1 MVVVESL
8 RMKKTGAKTESKIKS
23 REDGFK
29 DWEARYAA
37 KVRAYERMAEKRE
50 DKRRAKE
57 GERRAQARRDRELA
71 VQDAYDRKYIENS
84 DPFVGLP
91 YCATIRRNE
100 EILAAAYGLLCRG
113 LMSAGSALC
122 ACVFARLTRWAGTR
136 LINRIETLVMRQS
149 RYELERKHRSSAERE
164 RRRIRRRSTVNPK
177 PKPDDVRKA
186 WLVANESWQGI
197 VRFGAVI
204 HDLEC
209 YVNNRLEF
217 SEDGIICGRHE
228 GLKGWL
234 ERYAIELA
242 PRYKTIMRY
251 KSIAKR
257 CRQYLGLQDP
267 QALDADNPRL
277 VELLG
282 DCPAEQKE
290 LIKRLD
296 EKLNID

>member
-1 MVVVESL
+1 
-8 RMKKTGAKTESKIKS
+8 
-23 REDGFK
+23 
-29 DWEARYAA
+29 
-37 KVRAYERMAEKRE
+37 
-50 DKRRAKE
+50 
-57 GERRAQARRDRELA
+57 
-71 VQDAYDRKYIENS
+71 
-84 DPFVGLP
+84 
-91 YCATIRRNE
+91 
-100 EILAAAYGLLCRG
+100 
-113 LMSAGSALC
+113 
-122 ACVFARLTRWAGTR
+122 
-136 LINRIETLVMRQS
+136 MRQS

-186 WLVANESWQGI
+186 WLVANESWRGI
-197 VRFGAVI
+197 VRFGALM

-217 SEDGIICGRHE
+217 GEDGQICGRNE

-234 ERYAIELA
+234 ERNAIELA

-267 QALDADNPRL
+267 QALDVDNPRL